1 MSLINHYS
9 RPNDK
14 DPECSEVSDFNAS
27 VGKLLAKARKEAK
40 FSQTKAGD
48 LLGLSQDSISK
59 HEKGAAVSAY
69 RLKEFSKLY
78 RKPIT
83 FFYMGGIST
92 K

>member
-9 RPNDK
+9 RVSEADV
-14 DPECSEVSDFNAS
+14 DDSEVSEFNAS

-40 FSQTKAGD
+40 FSQTKAGN
-48 LLGLSQDSISK
+48 LLGLSQDSVSK
-59 HEKGAAVSAY
+59 HEQGSAVSAY

-78 RKPIT
+78 RKPIS
-83 FFYMGGIST
+83 FFYMGGAAS

>member
-9 RPNDK
+9 RLNVQDVE
-14 DPECSEVSDFNAS
+14 DTEVSEFNAS

-40 FSQTKAGD
+40 FSQTTAGD

-59 HEKGAAVSAY
+59 HEKGSAVSAY

-78 RKPIT
+78 RKPIS
-83 FFYMGGIST
+83 FFYMGGAAS